1 MKRVFII
8 LASLALSILASAQFK
23 TGGSYEHLYDSDVI
37 SSLRQHVRT
46 LSASSLEG
54 RGAGTEGEKEAAAY
68 IYSVLK
74 GYGVDM
80 LCPEEGDVFGIN
92 LQDGDTLRTRNVYG
106 YVKGYDK
113 DLKDRYIVIGARM
126 DNIPPTG
133 IVVDGVEK
141 QQIYPGAN
149 GNASGMAMMLELAR
163 MVSTNSILFRRSVI
177 FVGFGAS
184 QHMFAGSYYF
194 LNGEFSKEADRIDAM
209 INLDMLGTGNEGF
222 YAFTSS
228 NTDLN
233 SIISALKGELQPI
246 LPELTSQEPYP
257 SDHRSFYAAEIPS
270 VFFTSGRYAQ
280 HNTPKDTESIIDY
293 ESMERE
299 LEYIYNFT
307 VSTSNRG
314 ADISFRS
321 VDEPRKVKVQGAV
334 PYHETDW
341 KPAFQNSQDIR
352 QFMRLWVYQYLKY
365 PKAAAEQG
373 IQGTVQVNFV
383 IEKDGKVSNVSVVK
397 GVHELLDEEA
407 VKVIAASPKWKPG
420 RVDGDK
426 VRTSLTI
433 PVEFRLEKKAG
444 KKSGGFGING
454 ISIGK
459 KK

>member
-1 MKRVFII
+1 M
-8 LASLALSILASAQFK
+8 ASLALSVIASAQFR
-23 TGGSYEHLYDSDVI
+23 TGSSYEHLYDSDVT
-37 SSLRQHVRT
+37 SSLRQHIRA

-68 IYSVLK
+68 LHSVLK
-74 GYGVDM
+74 GYGVEM

-106 YVKGYDK
+106 YIKGYDK
-113 DLKDRYIVIGARM
+113 NLKDRYIVIGARM
-126 DNIPPTG
+126 DNIPPSE
-133 IVVDGVEK
+133 ISIDGVVK

-177 FVGFGAS
+177 FTGFGAS

-194 LNGEFSKEADRIDAM
+194 LNEEFGKEADKIDAM
-209 INLDMLGTGNEGF
+209 INLDMLGTGNDGF

-228 NTDLN
+228 NKDLN
-233 SIISALKGELQPI
+233 AVISSLEGELQPI
-246 LPELTSQEPYP
+246 LPSLTAQEPYP
-257 SDHRSFYAAEIPS
+257 SDHRSFYSSEIPS
-270 VFFTSGRYAQ
+270 VFFTTGRYSQ

-293 ESMERE
+293 ENMERE

-307 VSTSNRG
+307 VNCANRG
-314 ADISFRS
+314 GEISFRS
-321 VDEPRKVKVQGAV
+321 VEEPQKVRVQGAV

-341 KPAFQNSQDIR
+341 KPSFQNSQDIR
-352 QFMRLWVYQYLKY
+352 QFMKLWVYQYLKY

-373 IQGTVQVNFV
+373 IQGTVQVNFI
-383 IEKDGKVSNVSVVK
+383 IEKDGKVNNVTVVK
-397 GVHELLDEEA
+397 GVHELLDAEA
-407 VKVIAASPKWKPG
+407 VKVIAASPKWKAG

-433 PVEFRLEKKAG
+433 PVEFRLEKKSG
-444 KKSGGFGING
+444 KKGGGFGING

-459 KK
+459 KKQ

>member
-1 MKRVFII
+1 MKRKFTV
-8 LASLALSILASAQFK
+8 LALLTISLSVSAQFR
-23 TGGSYEHLYDSDVI
+23 TGGQYEHLYDSDVTA
-37 SSLRQHVRT
+37 SLRGHIRT

-68 IYSVLK
+68 LHSVLK

-80 LCPEEGDVFGIN
+80 LCPEDGDVFGIS

-106 YVKGYDK
+106 YVRGYDK
-113 DLKDRYIVIGARM
+113 SLKNRYIVVGARM
-126 DNIPPTG
+126 DNIPPTQ
-133 IVVDGVEK
+133 ITVDGVAK

-184 QHMFAGSYYF
+184 KQMFAGSYYF
-194 LNGEFSKEADRIDAM
+194 LNEEFREDADKIDAM
-209 INLDMLGTGNEGF
+209 IDLDMLGTGNEGF

-233 SIISALKGELQPI
+233 AMISSLEGELQPI
-246 LPELTSQEPYP
+246 LPALTSQEPYP

-270 VFFTSGRYAQ
+270 VLFTTGRYSQ
-280 HNTPKDTESIIDY
+280 HDTTKDTESIIDY
-293 ESMERE
+293 ENMERE

-307 VSTSNRG
+307 VNAANRG
-314 ADISFRS
+314 GEISFRA
-321 VDEPRKVKVQGAV
+321 VEEPKKVKVPFTV

-341 KPAFQNSQDIR
+341 KPSFQNSQDIM
-352 QFMRLWVYQYLKY
+352 QFMKLWVYQYLKY

-397 GVHELLDEEA
+397 GVHELLDAEA

-433 PVEFRLEKKAG
+433 PVEFRLEKRNG
-444 KKSGGFGING
+444 KKGGGFGING
-454 ISIGK
+454 VSVGK
-459 KK
+459 RK